1 MPPRFSRSCGR
12 AEAIAEA
19 EQWQRSS
26 GQQRIRFSRG
36 HNGWLEIKKNEKSV
50 QKSEKERYEERGKK
64 EKELRMKKK
73 KIVKCICNICMWLQN
88 SYKDQMHT

>member
-1 MPPRFSRSCGR
+1 LWQSRT
-12 AEAIAEA
+12 IAEA

-50 QKSEKERYEERGKK
+50 QKRENERYEERGKK
-64 EKELRMKKK
+64 KR
-73 KIVKCICNICMWLQN
+73 N
-88 SYKDQMHT
+88 